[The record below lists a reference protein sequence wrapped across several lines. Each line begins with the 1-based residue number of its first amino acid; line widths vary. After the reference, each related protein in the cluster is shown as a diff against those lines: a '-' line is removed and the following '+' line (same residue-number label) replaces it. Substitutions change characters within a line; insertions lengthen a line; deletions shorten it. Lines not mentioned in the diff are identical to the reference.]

1 MSTGSGWGSPVVTGV
16 SVVTFATATI
26 GVAAIGWIT
35 SLLLWTVAIGPGS
48 APTAA
53 TVFAAVPLLVLGYVA
68 VSAEGYPTLSMAA
81 YVVCLAGATVAF
93 LAAVW
98 TTVFLF
104 VVIPLG
110 IDGAATA
117 AGVVTLGL
125 AVAIAAVSVAAVTAV
140 GESTDW
146 TLVFRMAVA
155 VLLLVLVT
163 VGFLATLWLLAF
175 ALSALVVGPILG
187 VYTAGGITLLVLIA
201 LGYREYAQ
209 VASIEQRADATPTTA
224 DDLPGIHAT
233 TTAVASQLGVPVP
246 TISISETH
254 APEAMVV
261 GFRPSDTHLI
271 LSYGAVTALS
281 DDELEAVIAHELA
294 HVANRDAMV
303 MTAVSTP
310 VVLADGL
317 RARVRDDLPFRGD
330 RRRTDEEWAPPAEE
344 PDPETEWGEAEIFG
358 PNDEWRAATHPP
370 DPDDDEDDESDGWLL
385 SLVLFVVATAA
396 WLGSRA
402 ITAVLSRARETAADR
417 TAVEVTGSPAA
428 LAGALRALDDRIA
441 ATPNRDLRE
450 VASVSS
456 LSILPLEPMTTDPE
470 TPDSVL
476 GGLRHGLSRLRVRLF
491 RTHPPTEQR
500 LAELEALER
509 ERR

>member
-16 SVVTFATATI
+16 SVVTFALATI

-48 APTAA
+48 ALTAA

-117 AGVVTLGL
+117 AGIVTLAL
-125 AVAIAAVSVAAVTAV
+125 AVAIAAVSVAAVTTV

-187 VYTAGGITLLVLIA
+187 VYAAGGITLLVLIA
-201 LGYREYAQ
+201 LGYREYTQ
-209 VASIEQRADATPTTA
+209 VASIE
-224 DDLPGIHAT
+224 
-233 TTAVASQLGVPVP
+233 
-246 TISISETH
+246 
-254 APEAMVV
+254 
-261 GFRPSDTHLI
+261 
-271 LSYGAVTALS
+271 
-281 DDELEAVIAHELA
+281 
-294 HVANRDAMV
+294 
-303 MTAVSTP
+303 
-310 VVLADGL
+310 
-317 RARVRDDLPFRGD
+317 
-330 RRRTDEEWAPPAEE
+330 
-344 PDPETEWGEAEIFG
+344 
-358 PNDEWRAATHPP
+358 
-370 DPDDDEDDESDGWLL
+370 
-385 SLVLFVVATAA
+385 
-396 WLGSRA
+396 
-402 ITAVLSRARETAADR
+402 
-417 TAVEVTGSPAA
+417 
-428 LAGALRALDDRIA
+428 
-441 ATPNRDLRE
+441 
-450 VASVSS
+450 
-456 LSILPLEPMTTDPE
+456 
-470 TPDSVL
+470 
-476 GGLRHGLSRLRVRLF
+476 
-491 RTHPPTEQR
+491 
-500 LAELEALER
+500 
-509 ERR
+509 